1 MPLSKKIRCSQGDS
15 VHSMAERRKRLLLS
29 LFIAAACWA
38 GQTGDSTVFVLAR
51 GESGARP
58 TSVSHSRVQLAGISS
73 GVSVENMEKHPR
85 LPVWPAWFGIV
96 YILLDLLLGKPSVGA
111 WLEDRFGGR
120 VCPMIFRDTAAS
132 DPFLLVAHH
141 RHSFNAFDPFRYLFR
156 FLLPEGFPAHPHRGF
171 ETVTYVLRGGLVH
184 RDSLGVKK
192 SYGAPK
198 DSSGSGADAAVQWM
212 TAGSGMLHEEM
223 WRTGEALESSDQE
236 LFQIWVNLPKADKYT
251 NPRMQMLGSSD
262 TAESFSASKL
272 GGMLTE
278 VHERGP
284 VPTVE
289 PAPGVSVRIVAGEAD
304 GVRSPIETFSDMAIL
319 HVTLQPGAASQ
330 LAFGRLNWVKRVIGC
345 FCRCGPGPSRPHG
358 AACCTCARARPFW
371 ATRRFPSIT
380 RRPSP
385 VQSLSNI
392 GAEMHDDAHSG
403 QCEGMQVW
411 AGGPRTSQEGGFNGA
426 GVSRIRESTR
436 HSGQGSEGTNSTIP
450 EPETRTEQLNWTC

>member
-1 MPLSKKIRCSQGDS
+1 
-15 VHSMAERRKRLLLS
+15 MAERRKRLLLS

-38 GQTGDSTVFVLAR
+38 GQTGDGTVFVLAR

-120 VCPMIFRDTAAS
+120 VCPMIFRDTTAS

-289 PAPGVSVRIVAGEAD
+289 PAPGVSVCIVAGEAD

-319 HVTLQPGAASQ
+319 HVTLQPGAVWAWPKPATWSCLLYTRKGEAILGDDETLPVHHTATLTRAEIDEELKLAASPQ
-330 LAFGRLNWVKRVIGC
+330 EAAEVLILAGAPLREPVAMGSNIIMNSDAELAVANRDLRRGYF
-345 FCRCGPGPSRPHG
+345 GPSWDH
-358 AACCTCARARPFW
+358 TD
-371 ATRRFPSIT
+371 
-380 RRPSP
+380 
-385 VQSLSNI
+385 
-392 GAEMHDDAHSG
+392 DDAT
-403 QCEGMQVW
+403 W
-411 AGGPRTSQEGGFNGA
+411 L
-426 GVSRIRESTR
+426 STV
-436 HSGQGSEGTNSTIP
+436 TNHWGKMADAL
-450 EPETRTEQLNWTC
+450 RR

>member
-1 MPLSKKIRCSQGDS
+1 
-15 VHSMAERRKRLLLS
+15 MAERRKRVLRS

-38 GQTGDSTVFVLAR
+38 VPTGGGTVFVLGR
-51 GESGARP
+51 GQGSGTRP
-58 TSVSHSRVQLAGISS
+58 TSVSHRRVQRSGISS

-198 DSSGSGADAAVQWM
+198 DSSGSGSDAAVQWM

-262 TAESFSASKL
+262 TSESFSASKL

-289 PAPGVSVRIVAGEAD
+289 PAPGVSVRIVAGEAN
-304 GVRSPIETFSDMAIL
+304 GVRSPIETFSEMAIL
-319 HVTLQPGAASQ
+319 HVTLEPGAAPQ
-330 LAFGRLNWVKRVIGC
+330 LDLNSKMNGVRP
-345 FCRCGPGPSRPHG
+345 GPGKVRCYTNP
-358 AACCTCARARPFW
+358 
-371 ATRRFPSIT
+371 
-380 RRPSP
+380 
-385 VQSLSNI
+385 L
-392 GAEMHDDAHSG
+392 
-403 QCEGMQVW
+403 QVW
-411 AGGPRTSQEGGFNGA
+411 AWPKPATWSCLLYTRKGEAILKSDEETPLPVHHTATLSRAEPR
-426 GVSRIRESTR
+426 
-436 HSGQGSEGTNSTIP
+436 QG
-450 EPETRTEQLNWTC
+450 CA